1 MAIKRAQYSQTK
13 VSGEDVYHFQTDG
26 KMVKILDGSH
36 NELGTLEEFGFTGKV
51 VNGGSFKDL
60 KVSGN
65 YVVKGLTDLPT
76 GFSTDKISILSIKS
90 VGQVGNPDLIIY
102 NLYGQSGES
111 YQNTVTKTG
120 QSGWTEGGTTL
131 KNSLTT
137 IQNQIGT
144 LSNLKTTSKISV
156 VGAVNELKSLLDSQG
171 STLNSHAATLTSL
184 ASHNHDDKYIKKDG
198 DQNVGNI
205 SIQRGKS
212 ISGNLSTGGI
222 SNLASFSTNNVANF
236 GDKAATTKL
245 YGKDTKL
252 TYNDRFVWT
261 ETNMGSGSG
270 LDADM
275 LDGHDS
281 LVFPRVNKDNTYT
294 HPQRFDNAV
303 VLNGG

>member
-51 VNGGSFKDL
+51 VNGGSFRDL
-60 KVSGN
+60 KISGN
-65 YVVKGLTDLPT
+65 YMVKGLTDLPT
-76 GFSTDKISILSIKS
+76 GFPTGKISILSIKS

-156 VGAVNELKSLLDSQG
+156 VGAVNEIKSLLDSQG
-171 STLNSHAATLTSL
+171 STLN
-184 ASHNHDDKYIKKDG
+184 
-198 DQNVGNI
+198 
-205 SIQRGKS
+205 
-212 ISGNLSTGGI
+212 
-222 SNLASFSTNNVANF
+222 
-236 GDKAATTKL
+236 
-245 YGKDTKL
+245 
-252 TYNDRFVWT
+252 
-261 ETNMGSGSG
+261 
-270 LDADM
+270 
-275 LDGHDS
+275 
-281 LVFPRVNKDNTYT
+281 
-294 HPQRFDNAV
+294 
-303 VLNGG
+303 